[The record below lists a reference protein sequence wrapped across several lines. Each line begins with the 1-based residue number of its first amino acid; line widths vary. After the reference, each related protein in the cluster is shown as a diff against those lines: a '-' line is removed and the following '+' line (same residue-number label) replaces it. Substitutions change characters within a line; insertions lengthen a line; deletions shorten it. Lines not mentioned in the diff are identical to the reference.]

1 MQQQLY
7 KVHTEEV
14 LGPYSLFL
22 SDLYKAT
29 DQSEVTLVALFDV
42 SAAFDIVDPDILLE
56 QQFPNLI
63 LNCIPKQMK

>member
-56 QQFPNLI
+56 QRFPNLI